1 MGNSDMPDEHG
12 ETVDWLSF
20 YRHGHDGEAQI
31 PFASQTAPFTS
42 QSVEFKQSIRRLRVL
57 H

>member
-42 QSVEFKQSIRRLRVL
+42 QSVEFKQSVRRLRVL